1 MASRSST
8 VIISSSPI
16 AKVGGLLTLT
26 IAASNGTRL
35 PFSFAS
41 VPLAPKYDSHP
52 FGGWPPNL
60 VSTMGDTGSLLFYTK
75 HLGLPLPPW
84 PHYEPRQEACRS
96 RSSSSCAE
104 SAIPGLAPAHRV
116 RASPARR
123 AHCRPYSGN
132 CLHNRS
138 RKLWSRRSPPRC
150 LPVAG
155 TRRRPVQRPR
165 SQ

>member
-26 IAASNGTRL
+26 IAAINGTRL

-60 VSTMGDTGSLLFYTK
+60 VSTMGDTGSLLWLSLRFGEDC
-75 HLGLPLPPW
+75 LFASDDSASVAFRFPNL
-84 PHYEPRQEACRS
+84 S
-96 RSSSSCAE
+96 R
-104 SAIPGLAPAHRV
+104 L
-116 RASPARR
+116 
-123 AHCRPYSGN
+123 
-132 CLHNRS
+132 CLLRGRTRNMGEL
-138 RKLWSRRSPPRC
+138 K
-150 LPVAG
+150 PVKAG
-155 TRRRPVQRPR
+155 DKAA
-165 SQ
+165 

>member
-52 FGGWPPNL
+52 FGGLPPNL

-75 HLGLPLPPW
+75 QLFDAFVCHTQLLPQASALTSIDFLPL
-84 PHYEPRQEACRS
+84 S
-96 RSSSSCAE
+96 
-104 SAIPGLAPAHRV
+104 
-116 RASPARR
+116 
-123 AHCRPYSGN
+123 
-132 CLHNRS
+132 
-138 RKLWSRRSPPRC
+138 
-150 LPVAG
+150 AG
-155 TRRRPVQRPR
+155 TCPR
-165 SQ
+165 SGVKNLYL